1 MPSPEVFA
9 AFAAASLALLIV
21 PGPSVLY
28 IVTRS
33 MDQGRAAGLVS
44 VLGIHTGS
52 IVHVAAAALGLSAI
66 LASSALAFG
75 IVKYAGAAYLV
86 WLGIRAIRGRG
97 EERTDGPRR
106 EHSLA
111 RIYGQ
116 GVVVNVLNPKTA
128 LFFLAFLP
136 QFVDVSKGSVPLQA
150 VILGAT
156 FIVLGVH
163 LGRGVRPGFRP
174 CLARDQGTTHRRTGA
189 TLAPRS
195 DLDRS
200 GRRVGVHRPPLRRR
214 VALSAT
220 RASVAVWPR
229 DPSDRGE
236 RMMPPMRT
244 VGADIGSWRA
254 IGAAGSA
261 SWTSSWSGGGCSSSA
276 K

>member
-1 MPSPEVFA
+1 MPSPEAFA
-9 AFAAASLALLIV
+9 AFAVASLALLIV

-66 LASSALAFG
+66 LASSAVSFG
-75 IVKYAGAAYLV
+75 IVKYAGAVYLV
-86 WLGIRAIRGRG
+86 WLGIRAIRDRG
-97 EERTDGPRR
+97 EERPDGPRK

-111 RIYGQ
+111 RIYAQ

-156 FIVLGVH
+156 FILLGFISDGTYAVVSARVSRA
-163 LGRGVRPGFRP
+163 LG
-174 CLARDQGTTHRRTGA
+174 ARRRTGVA
-189 TLAPRS
+189 RRWLPGLTLIGLGLAAAIT
-195 DLDRS
+195 
-200 GRRVGVHRPPLRRR
+200 GRRP
-214 VALSAT
+214 
-220 RASVAVWPR
+220 AV
-229 DPSDRGE
+229 
-236 RMMPPMRT
+236 T
-244 VGADIGSWRA
+244 
-254 IGAAGSA
+254 
-261 SWTSSWSGGGCSSSA
+261 
-276 K
+276 

>member
-66 LASSALAFG
+66 LASSALSFG
-75 IVKYAGAAYLV
+75 VVKYAGAVYLI
-86 WLGIRAIRGRG
+86 WLGIRAIR
-97 EERTDGPRR
+97 ERSEARSELGGR

-111 RIYGQ
+111 RIYAQ
-116 GVVVNVLNPKTA
+116 GVIVNVLNPKTA

-136 QFVDVSKGSVPLQA
+136 QFIDMSKGSVPLQA

-156 FIVLGVH
+156 FITLGFISDGTYALVSARVSRA
-163 LGRGVRPGFRP
+163 LGGR
-174 CLARDQGTTHRRTGA
+174 RRTGVA
-189 TLAPRS
+189 RRWLPGLTLIGLGVVSAVT
-195 DLDRS
+195 
-200 GRRVGVHRPPLRRR
+200 GRRPV
-214 VALSAT
+214 
-220 RASVAVWPR
+220 
-229 DPSDRGE
+229 
-236 RMMPPMRT
+236 
-244 VGADIGSWRA
+244 
-254 IGAAGSA
+254 
-261 SWTSSWSGGGCSSSA
+261 TS
-276 K
+276 

>member
-66 LASSALAFG
+66 LASSALSFG
-75 IVKYAGAAYLV
+75 IVKYAGAAYLI
-86 WLGIRAIRGRG
+86 WLGIRAIRDRG
-97 EERTDGPRR
+97 EERPGGTGR
-106 EHSLA
+106 EHSLT
-111 RIYGQ
+111 RIYAQ

-136 QFVDVSKGSVPLQA
+136 QFIDVSKGSVPFQA

-156 FIVLGVH
+156 FILLGFLSDGTYALVS
-163 LGRGVRPGFRP
+163 
-174 CLARDQGTTHRRTGA
+174 ARVSRAMATRRRTGA
-189 TLAPRS
+189 ARRWLPGLTLIGLGVVSAVT
-195 DLDRS
+195 
-200 GRRVGVHRPPLRRR
+200 GRRP
-214 VALSAT
+214 
-220 RASVAVWPR
+220 AS
-229 DPSDRGE
+229 
-236 RMMPPMRT
+236 T
-244 VGADIGSWRA
+244 
-254 IGAAGSA
+254 
-261 SWTSSWSGGGCSSSA
+261 
-276 K
+276 